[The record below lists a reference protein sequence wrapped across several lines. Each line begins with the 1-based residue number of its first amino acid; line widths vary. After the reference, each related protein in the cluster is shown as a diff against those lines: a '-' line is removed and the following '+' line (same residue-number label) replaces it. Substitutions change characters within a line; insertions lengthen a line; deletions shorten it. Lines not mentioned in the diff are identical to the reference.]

1 MKMMMMMNGEL
12 QLMMV
17 VENDRPVDA
26 QDCDP
31 LMMMMMMMMMMI
43 GYAKEAIYW
52 LKLYDDDDW

>member
-1 MKMMMMMNGEL
+1 MMKMMMMMNGEL

-43 GYAKEAIYW
+43 GYAKEAIY
-52 LKLYDDDDW
+52 

>member
-1 MKMMMMMNGEL
+1 MMMMMMNGEL

-17 VENDRPVDA
+17 VENDRQVDA
-26 QDCDP
+26 QDYDP
-31 LMMMMMMMMMMI
+31 LMMMMMMMMI